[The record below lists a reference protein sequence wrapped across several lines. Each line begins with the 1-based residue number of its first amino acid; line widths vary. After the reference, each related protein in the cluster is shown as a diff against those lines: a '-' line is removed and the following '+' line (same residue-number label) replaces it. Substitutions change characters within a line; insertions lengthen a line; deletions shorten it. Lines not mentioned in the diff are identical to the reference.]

1 MNYGDPSNPQSG
13 RAQVPGNQPE
23 PPSPNPSSAPPAG
36 RAQVGRAGV
45 GGPGATGSASVGSA
59 RVGGSASVG
68 SARVSPPEGPTG
80 RASVGSAR
88 VGGSASVGSAR
99 VSPPEG
105 PTGRASVGAASVP
118 GAAGRATV
126 GRAVVGSAS
135 VGVPD
140 VMDGPGGPGG
150 PGDLPPG
157 AGGRGGKDG
166 RSVTAKA
173 KKRRR
178 RNIMIASIA
187 AFIMIAG
194 IGMVAGTYYFDQVAL
209 PDDITLDQSTTI
221 YYSDG
226 VTPMS
231 RIGENRTVLP
241 FDQIPKDMQH
251 AVVAA
256 EDNSFYTNDGVDYK
270 GVVRAAWNN
279 VSGGDRQGASTISQQ
294 YARRWADLEGVT
306 YARKVREAVIALKLN
321 QQYSK
326 DEIMTMY
333 LNVVYFGR
341 GAYGIEAASQ
351 AYFGKP
357 AKDLKTN
364 EAMLLAGLI
373 KNPEGSGKGSPFDPN
388 IDKAQALDRFNYI
401 KGQMIKLN
409 FVPEAEAADRMKFP
423 DNVVTPADARKRS
436 VSQQN
441 LDKPEGLIV
450 HHVLGEVAALTDPR
464 TGQLLYEDTDADGK
478 KNFDKIRNGGLKI
491 VTTIDK
497 DVQPIAVREAS
508 RNKDSNMNKQPE
520 NLQAALVAVE
530 PGTGAVKAYY
540 GGDDGSKNDYA
551 GYYNDPVLGTG
562 EDSCCGGHPPGST
575 FKVYTLTTGLLNGYR
590 IDSMWDGNSP
600 GDFPKSGRSIKG
612 GNPVKNAGENPVSHP
627 ACGAWCTLE
636 EVTVLSL
643 NVPFFALAEKVGPD
657 KVIDT
662 ARAAG
667 ITDMWAT
674 VKGQPLPVKIDLT
687 NKTGKDVIPQYF
699 NTEVAFGQYPVT
711 VLEHAGGIATIAAR
725 GYAAKTHFL
734 KEIWTGGKKTY
745 GEVIKPQRIP
755 GFTDGMSDDINTV
768 LQGVPKHYN
777 LKMKDGRQIAGKT
790 GTWQYGQNQSGNAHA
805 WMVGYAAYDPVKKTP
820 DLAVA
825 VWVGNKGNEQPI
837 KDVGGKP
844 IIGGSLPGPIWRDFL
859 NDALTALKA
868 PKVNFRPP
876 ANTGRLDVGTGIS
889 PVPSEPVVDPN
900 NPGQDPN
907 NPGNGNG
914 GPGPGNGSQNPG
926 GNGGG
931 TVPTTE
937 ATRRR

>member
-1 MNYGDPSNPQSG
+1 M
-13 RAQVPGNQPE
+13 
-23 PPSPNPSSAPPAG
+23 
-36 RAQVGRAGV
+36 
-45 GGPGATGSASVGSA
+45 TGSASVGSA

-80 RASVGSAR
+80 RASVGSA
-88 VGGSASVGSAR
+88 
-99 VSPPEG
+99 
-105 PTGRASVGAASVP
+105 SVP

-126 GRAVVGSAS
+126 GRAVVGSAA
-135 VGVPD
+135 VGAPLGD

-150 PGDLPPG
+150 PGDGPPG
-157 AGGRGGKDG
+157 RGGSGGKDG

-178 RNIMIASIA
+178 RNILIASIA

-194 IGMVAGTYYFDQVAL
+194 IGMVAGTYYFDKVAL
-209 PDDITLDQSTTI
+209 PDDIALDQSTTI

-226 VTPMS
+226 QTPMA
-231 RIGENRTVLP
+231 RIGENRTVLA
-241 FDQIPKDMQH
+241 FKDIPPDMQH

-279 VSGGDRQGASTISQQ
+279 ISGGDRQGASTISQQ

-306 YARKVREAVIALKLN
+306 YARKLREAVIALKLN

-341 GAYGIEAASQ
+341 GAYGVEAAAQ

-373 KNPEGSGKGSPFDPN
+373 KNPEGNSGKGSPFDPN
-388 IDKAQALDRFNYI
+388 IDKTQAQERFNYI

-409 FVPEAEAADRMKFP
+409 FVPQAESDTRMKFP
-423 DNVVTPADARKRS
+423 DNVITPADARKRS
-436 VSQQN
+436 VAAQN
-441 LDKPEGLIV
+441 LDKPEGLII

-464 TGQLLYEDTDADGK
+464 TGQLIYEDTDGEGK

-497 DVQPIAVREAS
+497 DIQPIAVREAS

-530 PGTGAVKAYY
+530 PGTGAVKGYY
-540 GGDDGSKNDYA
+540 GGDSGNGGDFA
-551 GYYNDPVLGTG
+551 GYYNDPVLGNG

-575 FKVYTLTTGLLNGYR
+575 FKVYTLATGLMAGYR

-600 GDFPKSGRSIKG
+600 GDFPASGRSIKG

-627 ACGAWCTLE
+627 KCESGSSSWCTLE
-636 EVTVLSL
+636 EVTVMSL
-643 NVPFFALAEKVGPD
+643 NVPFFALAEKVGAD

-674 VKGQPLPVKIDLT
+674 VNGKSTKIDMT
-687 NKTGKDVIPQYF
+687 TKTGKDLIPGTF

-734 KEIWTGGKKTY
+734 KEVWTDGKKTY
-745 GEVIKPQRIP
+745 NEVINPKRIP

-825 VWVGNKGNEQPI
+825 VWVGNKKDEQPI
-837 KDVGGKP
+837 KDSKGTS

-859 NDALTALKA
+859 NDALTAIKA

-876 ANTGRLDVGTGIS
+876 ANTGRLDVGTGVS
-889 PVPSEPVVDPN
+889 PQPSAPVIDPN
-900 NPGQDPN
+900 NPGGG
-907 NPGNGNG
+907 NPGQGNTENPGGGNPGQGNSQGPGGNG
-914 GPGPGNGSQNPG
+914 G

-931 TVPTTE
+931 TVPTTT

>member
-13 RAQVPGNQPE
+13 RAQVPGSQPE
-23 PPSPNPSSAPPAG
+23 PPSPNPSAPPAG
-36 RAQVGRAGV
+36 RAQVGRASVGGSPTGSARVGGSAGV
-45 GGPGATGSASVGSA
+45 GSARVSPPTGSASVGSA

-80 RASVGSAR
+80 RASV
-88 VGGSASVGSAR
+88 
-99 VSPPEG
+99 
-105 PTGRASVGAASVP
+105 TGAASVP

-135 VGVPD
+135 VGAPFGGD
-140 VMDGPGGPGG
+140 LMDGPGGPGG

-157 AGGRGGKDG
+157 KGGAGGKDG
-166 RSVTAKA
+166 RSTTAKA

-178 RNIMIASIA
+178 RNILIASIA

-209 PDDITLDQSTTI
+209 PDDISLDQSTTI

-226 VTPMS
+226 VTPMG
-231 RIGENRTVLP
+231 RIGENRTVLA
-241 FDQIPKDMQH
+241 FKDIPVDMQH

-341 GAYGIEAASQ
+341 GAYGVEAAAQ

-357 AKDLKTN
+357 AKDLQTS

-388 IDKAQALDRFNYI
+388 IDKAQAQDRFNYI
-401 KGQMIKLN
+401 KGQMVKLN
-409 FVPEAEAADRMKFP
+409 FVKAEEAEAKMKFP
-423 DNVVTPADARKRS
+423 ENVITPADSRKRS
-436 VSQQN
+436 VAAQN
-441 LDKPEGLIV
+441 LDKPEGLII
-450 HHVLGEVAALTDPR
+450 HHVLGEVSQLKDPR

-478 KNFDKIRNGGLKI
+478 KNFDKIRNGGMKI

-497 DVQPIAVREAS
+497 DIQPIAVREAS

-540 GGDDGSKNDYA
+540 GGDKGSGNDYA

-575 FKVYTLTTGLLNGYR
+575 FKVYTLATGLMAGYR

-600 GDFPKSGRSIKG
+600 GDFPNSGRSIKS

-627 ACGAWCTLE
+627 KCASGASSWCTLE
-636 EVTVLSL
+636 EVTVMSL

-674 VKGQPLPVKIDLT
+674 VNGKSTKIDLT
-687 NKTGKDVIPQYF
+687 QKTGKDVFPNNF
-699 NTEVAFGQYPVT
+699 NTEVAFGQYPIT

-734 KEIWTGGKKTY
+734 KEVWTDGKKTY
-745 GEVIKPQRIP
+745 NEVINPKRIP

-825 VWVGNKGNEQPI
+825 VWVGNSGNEQPI
-837 KDVGGKP
+837 KDSSGKS

-859 NDALTALKA
+859 NDALTQIKA

-889 PVPSEPVVDPN
+889 PQPSAPVVDPN
-900 NPGQDPN
+900 NPGGGQTQDPN
-907 NPGNGNG
+907 NPGNGQ
-914 GPGPGNGSQNPG
+914 SQGAG

-931 TVPTTE
+931 AVPTTE
-937 ATRRR
+937 TTRRR